1 MNFIMDFNKDI
12 RTEWKK
18 QSVRISSH
26 TGPNASYTVLPTSTT
41 QRINPQSIDIYNFP
55 KKTKSLLE
63 RGRELKKLTKL
74 FELIQLKHWVSLSFK
89 ESKDLFVSEEFK
101 RFHKVQFDIFP
112 LTMDVNKLFTDLK
125 QLLQLENMTIIC
137 KIDQEKTC
145 QELVNML
152 QYILILKNKNY
163 PGIVLFEEIK

>member
-1 MNFIMDFNKDI
+1 MNFIMDFNKDV
-12 RTEWKK
+12 RAEWKK
-18 QSVRISSH
+18 QSVHTSH
-26 TGPNASYTVLPTSTT
+26 TGPSIDKTVLATSTT
-41 QRINPQSIDIYNFP
+41 HEINPQSIDIYNFP

-74 FELIQLKHWVSLSFK
+74 FELIQLKHWVTLRFR
-89 ESKDLFVSEEFK
+89 ESEDLYVSEEFK
-101 RFHKVQFDIFP
+101 HFHKVQFDISP
-112 LTMDVNKLFTDLK
+112 LTIDTNKLFTDLK

-152 QYILILKNKNY
+152 QYILVLKNKNY
-163 PGIVLFEEIK
+163 PGTVLFS